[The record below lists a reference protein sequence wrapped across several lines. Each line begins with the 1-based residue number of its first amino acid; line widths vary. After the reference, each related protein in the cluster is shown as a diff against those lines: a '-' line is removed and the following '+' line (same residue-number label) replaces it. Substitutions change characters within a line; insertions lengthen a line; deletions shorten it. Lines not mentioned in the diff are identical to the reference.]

1 MTAPALPDDLLDSRA
16 YIGGRRQT
24 VGGASRADLDPS
36 TGDVFAC
43 VPDADPDAVR
53 EAVAGAR
60 AAHGSGAWSQMPVLE
75 RQRILAAMAAWLRLR
90 AVDLARL
97 VARESGMPMHA
108 ARFIEVPMAAD
119 ALDYFG
125 AAGTMV
131 HGQTLPFSLS
141 GATTQYLTYTERR
154 PVGVCALV
162 TPWNFPL
169 LMPAWKV
176 GAALAAG
183 ATAILKPAP
192 ETPLTALALALAAEA
207 AGVPAGTLTVLPG
220 GDAVGEAL
228 VVDPGVDKIALTGE
242 VDTGRK
248 VAAAAAAGPRPVSL
262 ELGGKSANIVFAD
275 ADLDEAV
282 AGALFGIFFNAGQ
295 VCQAGS
301 RILVERPLAD
311 AFCRRFTERA
321 RELLVGPAEDATTDI
336 GPLASGAQR
345 DRVRSHVA
353 RAVAERAGRLVFEG
367 SVAGAPAGGFYV
379 APAVF
384 ADVDPASALAR
395 TEVFGPVAA
404 ILPFEGEEEAL
415 RLANATAY
423 GLAGAVWTRDVKR
436 ALRVAR
442 GLAAGTVWV
451 NAYQVL
457 TPTAPFGGLK
467 ASGYGKELGAE
478 GVAGYLD
485 TKSVIVDLNRS
496 ALQFF

>member
-1 MTAPALPDDLLDSRA
+1 MTAALAEDLLDPRA
-16 YIGGRRQT
+16 LVAGRRET
-24 VGGASRADLDPS
+24 LAGPLRPDVDPS
-36 TGDVFAC
+36 HGQAIAHVADANAGDV
-43 VPDADPDAVR
+43 DRAVS
-53 EAVAGAR
+53 AAR
-60 AAHGSGAWSQMPVLE
+60 AAHVEGIWREMPVLE
-75 RQRILAAMAAWLRLR
+75 RQRILAAMAAYLRRR

-97 VARESGMPMHA
+97 IARESGMPMHA

-119 ALDYFG
+119 AFDFFG

-131 HGQTLPFSLS
+131 HGDTLPFSLP
-141 GATTQYLTYTERR
+141 GATTHYLTYTERR

-176 GAALAAG
+176 AAALASGSVAL
-183 ATAILKPAP
+183 LKPAP
-192 ETPLTALALALAAEA
+192 ETALTALVLAAAAAEA
-207 AGVPAGTLTVLPG
+207 GLPPGVLSILPG
-220 GDAVGEAL
+220 GDATGEAL
-228 VVDPGVDKIALTGE
+228 VRHPGVDKVALTGE
-242 VDTGRK
+242 IGTGRR
-248 VAAAAAAGPRPVSL
+248 VAAAVAQGPTRLSL

-275 ADLDEAV
+275 GDLEEAV
-282 AGALFGIFFNAGQ
+282 AGALFGVFFNSGQ

-301 RILVERPLAD
+301 RILVERRVAE
-311 AFCRRFTERA
+311 AFTERFA
-321 RELLVGPAEDATTDI
+321 ERTAALRVGPAEDDMTDL
-336 GPLASGAQR
+336 GPLVSEAQVA
-345 DRVRSHVA
+345 RVRGHLE
-353 RAVAERAGRLVFEG
+353 RAERDGAGRRVFAG
-367 SVAGAPAGGFYV
+367 SVDGTPDGGFYV
-379 APAVF
+379 APAVY
-384 ADVDPASALAR
+384 ADVDPQSALAR

-404 ILPFEGEEEAL
+404 ILPFEGEAEAI

-442 GLAAGTVWV
+442 ALEAGTVWV

-478 GVAGYLD
+478 GIAGYLE
-485 TKSVIVDLNRS
+485 TKSVIVDLNPS